1 MLNHMVKQSQ
11 RAAAWRT
18 ESRGGADGLPVLWH
32 LKVSPYNEKAR
43 WALDYKGIR
52 HLRRAITPPQHVKI
66 ARRLAGGRTFPV
78 LELDGEALGDSTRI
92 IAALEE
98 RRPEPALYPDDPA
111 ERRRALEIEEF
122 FDEEFGPHLRLL
134 VLHHVLPDPDLLLG
148 AFAPDLGRARRA
160 AARATYP
167 LVRRRIIAM
176 FGIDGASI
184 ELAWEKCRAGCGR
197 FAAELQPNGH
207 LVGGGF
213 TVADLAVAAIFSP
226 AVAPLEFPYAQPQR
240 DHPRLAPLRATFED
254 SGAAE
259 WTRRIYARYRPGS
272 SEVAQGAA

>member
-1 MLNHMVKQSQ
+1 V
-11 RAAAWRT
+11 AT
-18 ESRGGADGLPVLWH
+18 PVLYH
-32 LKVSPYNEKAR
+32 IEVSHYNEKAR
-43 WALDYKGIR
+43 WALDYKGIP

-66 ARRLAGGRTFPV
+66 AWRLAGGRTFPV

-148 AFAPDLGRARRA
+148 AFAPDLGRVRRA

-167 LVRRRIIAM
+167 LVRRRIVAM
-176 FGIDGASI
+176 FGIDQASV
-184 ELAWEKCRAGCGR
+184 EFAWEKCRAGCER

-207 LVGGGF
+207 LVGERF

-240 DHPRLAPLRATFED
+240 DHPRLAALHAMFED